1 MRISTAQLY
10 DRSIKGVLDNQS
22 DLSNVQNQL
31 SSGKKILRPS
41 DDPVGAAQ
49 VIRLT
54 EEIDLIAQYK
64 KNSNVLTNSL
74 EQEETVLG
82 SINTAVNR
90 ARTLMI
96 QAGTGVLNTDDR
108 KAIAIEIE
116 QIRDQVFDL
125 MNTRNATGE
134 YIFAGYQSESPA
146 FELNQSATGNKYTFA
161 GDSGASEIKISN
173 TVSIQM
179 NNSGK
184 DVFEDVFARLKSSIT
199 SSSGVTSATSTITQQ
214 TTYDKFHQ
222 ANYDAVNNANNEYQL
237 TILAGNQVQ
246 VSHVASGNIVDSID
260 FASGVPFTFKGITF
274 EVQGSVGDTV
284 NFQLEPPG
292 KANIAE
298 TLHNFATALSDKNI
312 SQSRYN
318 EALNDALVGSDNA
331 LASIANATSAIGGR
345 LNVKQ
350 SVYEANL
357 DLEIAIKS
365 ARSNIEDV
373 DYAEAVSEL
382 SKQETALQAA
392 QATFSRVTGTSLFD
406 YIR

>member
-1 MRISTAQLY
+1 MRISTGQLY
-10 DRSIKGVLDNQS
+10 ERSINAVLENQGNLS
-22 DLSNVQNQL
+22 DVQTQL
-31 SSGKKILRPS
+31 SSGKKLLRPS

-54 EEIDLIAQYK
+54 EEVDLIAQYK

-74 EQEETVLG
+74 EQEETVLS

-90 ARTLMI
+90 ARVLMV
-96 QAGTGVLNTDDR
+96 QSGNGVLNSNDR
-108 KAIAIEIE
+108 KAIAIEME

-125 MNTRNATGE
+125 MNTRNAGGD

-173 TVSIQM
+173 TVTIQA

-184 DVFEDVFARLKSSIT
+184 DVFENVLARLNSTIT
-199 SSSGVTSATSTITQQ
+199 SSSGVTSASSSVTQQ
-214 TTYDKFHQ
+214 STYDKFHS
-222 ANYDAVNNANNEYQL
+222 ANYDAVNAANNAYQV
-237 TILAGNQVQ
+237 TVLAGNQVQ
-246 VSHVASGNIVDSID
+246 VTQVASGNIIDTID
-260 FASGVPFTFKGITF
+260 FSSGVPFTFKGISF
-274 EVQGSVGDTV
+274 DIEGAVGDTV
-284 NFQLEPPG
+284 NFRLDPPN

-298 TLHNFATALSDKNI
+298 TLNNFVIALRDENLDSGGYD
-312 SQSRYN
+312 
-318 EALNDALVGSDNA
+318 EALNNALVGSDNA
-331 LASIANATSAIGGR
+331 LSNVADAMSAIGGR
-345 LNVKQ
+345 LNVSQ

-357 DLEIAIKS
+357 DLEITVKA

-373 DYAEAVSEL
+373 DYAVAVSEL

-406 YIR
+406 YI

>member
-1 MRISTAQLY
+1 MRISTGQLY
-10 DRSIKGVLDNQS
+10 ERSINAVLENQGNLS
-22 DLSNVQNQL
+22 DVQTQL
-31 SSGKKILRPS
+31 SSGKKLLRPS

-54 EEIDLIAQYK
+54 EEVDLIAQYK

-74 EQEETVLG
+74 EQEETVLS

-90 ARTLMI
+90 ARVLMV
-96 QAGTGVLNTDDR
+96 QSGNGVLNSNDR
-108 KAIAIEIE
+108 KAIAIEME

-125 MNTRNATGE
+125 MNTRNAGGG

-173 TVSIQM
+173 TVTIQA

-184 DVFEDVFARLKSSIT
+184 DVFENVLARLNSTIT
-199 SSSGVTSATSTITQQ
+199 SSSGVTSASSSVTQQ
-214 TTYDKFHQ
+214 STYDKFHS
-222 ANYDAVNNANNEYQL
+222 ANYDAVNAANNAYQV
-237 TILAGNQVQ
+237 TVLAGNQVQ
-246 VSHVASGNIVDSID
+246 VTQVASGNIIDTID
-260 FASGVPFTFKGITF
+260 FSSGVPFTFKGISF
-274 EVQGSVGDTV
+274 DIEGAVGDTV
-284 NFQLEPPG
+284 NFRLDPPN

-298 TLHNFATALSDKNI
+298 TLNNFVIALRDENLDSGGYD
-312 SQSRYN
+312 
-318 EALNDALVGSDNA
+318 EALNDALIGSDNA
-331 LASIANATSAIGGR
+331 LSNVADAMSAIGGR
-345 LNVKQ
+345 LNVSQ

-357 DLEIAIKS
+357 DLEITVKA

-373 DYAEAVSEL
+373 DYAVAVSEL

>member
-1 MRISTAQLY
+1 MRISTGQLY
-10 DRSIKGVLDNQS
+10 ERSINAVLENQGNLS
-22 DLSNVQNQL
+22 DVQTQL
-31 SSGKKILRPS
+31 SSGKKLLRPS

-54 EEIDLIAQYK
+54 EEVDLIAQYK

-74 EQEETVLG
+74 EQEETVLS

-90 ARTLMI
+90 ARVLMV
-96 QAGTGVLNTDDR
+96 QSGNGVLNSNDR
-108 KAIAIEIE
+108 KAIAIEME

-125 MNTRNATGE
+125 MNTRNAGGE

-173 TVSIQM
+173 TVTIQA

-184 DVFEDVFARLKSSIT
+184 DVFENVLARLNSTIT
-199 SSSGVTSATSTITQQ
+199 SSSGVTSASSSVTQQ
-214 TTYDKFHQ
+214 STYDKFHS
-222 ANYDAVNNANNEYQL
+222 ANYDAVNAANNAYQV
-237 TILAGNQVQ
+237 TVLAGNQVQ
-246 VSHVASGNIVDSID
+246 VTQVASGNIIDTID
-260 FASGVPFTFKGITF
+260 FSSGVPFTFKGITF
-274 EVQGSVGDTV
+274 DIEGAVGDTV
-284 NFQLEPPG
+284 NFRLDPPK

-298 TLHNFATALSDKNI
+298 TLNNFVIALRDENLDSGGYD
-312 SQSRYN
+312 
-318 EALNDALVGSDNA
+318 EALNDALIGSDNA
-331 LASIANATSAIGGR
+331 LSNVADAMSAIGGR
-345 LNVKQ
+345 LNVSQ

-357 DLEIAIKS
+357 DLEITVKA

-373 DYAEAVSEL
+373 DYAVAVSEL

>member
-1 MRISTAQLY
+1 MRISTGQLY
-10 DRSIKGVLDNQS
+10 ERSINAVLENQGNLS
-22 DLSNVQNQL
+22 DVQTQL
-31 SSGKKILRPS
+31 SSGKKLLRPS

-54 EEIDLIAQYK
+54 EEVDLIAQYK
-64 KNSNVLTNSL
+64 KNNNVLTNSL
-74 EQEETVLG
+74 EQEETVLS

-90 ARTLMI
+90 ARVLMVQSGNGI
-96 QAGTGVLNTDDR
+96 LNSNDR

-125 MNTRNATGE
+125 MNTRNAGGE

-173 TVSIQM
+173 TVTIQA

-184 DVFEDVFARLKSSIT
+184 DVFENVLARLNSTIT
-199 SSSGVTSATSTITQQ
+199 SSSGVSSASSSVTQQ
-214 TTYDKFHQ
+214 STYDKFHS
-222 ANYDAVNNANNEYQL
+222 ANYDAVNAANNAYQL
-237 TILAGNQVQ
+237 TLLAGNQVQ
-246 VSHVASGNIVDSID
+246 VTQVASGNIIDTID
-260 FASGVPFTFKGITF
+260 FSSGVPFTFKGISFDIEGT
-274 EVQGSVGDTV
+274 VGDTV
-284 NFQLEPPG
+284 NFRLDPPD

-298 TLHNFATALSDKNI
+298 TLNNFVIALRNENLGSDG
-312 SQSRYN
+312 YD
-318 EALNDALVGSDNA
+318 EALNDALIGSDNA
-331 LASIANATSAIGGR
+331 LSNVADAMSAIGGR
-345 LNVKQ
+345 LNVSQ

-357 DLEIAIKS
+357 DLEITVKA

-373 DYAEAVSEL
+373 DYAVAVSEL

>member
-1 MRISTAQLY
+1 MRISTGQLY
-10 DRSIKGVLDNQS
+10 ERSINAVLENQGNLS
-22 DLSNVQNQL
+22 DVQTQL
-31 SSGKKILRPS
+31 SSGKKLLRPS

-54 EEIDLIAQYK
+54 EEVDLIAQYK

-74 EQEETVLG
+74 EQEETVLS

-90 ARTLMI
+90 ARVLMV
-96 QAGTGVLNTDDR
+96 QSGNGVLNSNDR
-108 KAIAIEIE
+108 KAIAIEME

-125 MNTRNATGE
+125 MNTRNAGGE

-173 TVSIQM
+173 TVTIQA

-184 DVFEDVFARLKSSIT
+184 DVFENVLARLNSTIT
-199 SSSGVTSATSTITQQ
+199 SSSGVTSASSSVTQQ
-214 TTYDKFHQ
+214 STYDKFHS
-222 ANYDAVNNANNEYQL
+222 ANYDAVNAANNAYQV
-237 TILAGNQVQ
+237 TVLAGNQVQ
-246 VSHVASGNIVDSID
+246 VTQVASGNIIDTID
-260 FASGVPFTFKGITF
+260 FSSGVPFTFKGISF
-274 EVQGSVGDTV
+274 DIEGAVGDTV
-284 NFQLEPPG
+284 NFRLDPPN

-298 TLHNFATALSDKNI
+298 TLNNFVIALRDENLDSGGYD
-312 SQSRYN
+312 
-318 EALNDALVGSDNA
+318 EALNDALIGSDNA
-331 LASIANATSAIGGR
+331 LSNVADAMSAIGGR
-345 LNVKQ
+345 LNVSQ

-357 DLEIAIKS
+357 DLEITVKA

-373 DYAEAVSEL
+373 DYAVAVSEL

>member
-1 MRISTAQLY
+1 MRISTGQLY
-10 DRSIKGVLDNQS
+10 ERSINAVLENQGNLS
-22 DLSNVQNQL
+22 DVQTQL
-31 SSGKKILRPS
+31 SSGKKLLRPS

-54 EEIDLIAQYK
+54 EEVDLIAQYK

-74 EQEETVLG
+74 EQEETVLS

-90 ARTLMI
+90 ARELMV
-96 QAGTGVLNTDDR
+96 QSGNGVLNSNDR
-108 KAIAIEIE
+108 KAIAIEME

-125 MNTRNATGE
+125 MNTRNAGGE

-173 TVSIQM
+173 TVTIQA

-184 DVFEDVFARLKSSIT
+184 DVFENVLARLNSTIT
-199 SSSGVTSATSTITQQ
+199 SSSGVTSASSSVTQQ
-214 TTYDKFHQ
+214 STYDKFHS
-222 ANYDAVNNANNEYQL
+222 ANYDAVNAANNAYQV
-237 TILAGNQVQ
+237 TVLAGNQVQ
-246 VSHVASGNIVDSID
+246 VTQVASGNIIDTID
-260 FASGVPFTFKGITF
+260 FSSGVPFTFKGITF
-274 EVQGSVGDTV
+274 DIEGAVGDTV
-284 NFQLEPPG
+284 NFRLDPPK

-298 TLHNFATALSDKNI
+298 TLNNFVIALRDENLDSGGYD
-312 SQSRYN
+312 
-318 EALNDALVGSDNA
+318 EALNDALIGSDNA
-331 LASIANATSAIGGR
+331 LSNVADAMSAIGGR
-345 LNVKQ
+345 LNVSQ

-357 DLEIAIKS
+357 DLEITVKA

-373 DYAEAVSEL
+373 DYAVAVSEL